1 MPDSGCG
8 HDGSCQFPS
17 LRQVEG
23 RYDDA
28 AKHHMAQ

>member
-8 HDGSCQFPS
+8 HDDSYQFPS
-17 LRQVEG
+17 LRQVER

-28 AKHHMAQ
+28 AKHMAQ